1 MSGDRKYFGTD
12 GIRGKVGDHPI
23 TPEFVLKLGWAAGKV
38 LARHGSRKIIIGKD
52 TRISGYMLESA
63 LEAGL
68 AAAGLSAS
76 FTGPMPTP
84 AVAYLTR
91 TFRAEAGIVI
101 SASHNPYYDNGIK
114 FFSIDGTKL
123 PDEVE
128 EAIEAEMEKPLTC
141 VESAELGKASRIN
154 DAAGRYIEFCKGG
167 FPSELSLSELK
178 IVVDCANGATYHI
191 APSVLR
197 ELGANVITIGCDPDG
212 MNINEKCGATDV
224 RLLQER
230 VVAEKAHLGI
240 AFDGD
245 GDRVIMVDHQ
255 GNKVDGDQ
263 IMYIIAR
270 ESLRQGQLK
279 GGAVGTLM
287 SNIGLELALK
297 QLGIPFTRAKVGD
310 RYVLEKMLEL
320 GWTIGAENSGHVILL
335 DKTTTGDGIVAA
347 LQVLAAMVRNH
358 MSLHDLCSGMKLL
371 PQVLVNV
378 RFAGQHDPLANETV
392 MNVTAEVEKELE
404 GRGRVLLRKSG
415 TEPLIR
421 VMVEGEND
429 EEVLRLANRIADAV
443 KAAG

>member
-1 MSGDRKYFGTD
+1 MKLKYFGTD
-12 GIRGKVGDHPI
+12 GIRGKVGDSPI
-23 TPEFVLKLGWAAGKV
+23 TPDFVLKLGWAAGKV

-52 TRISGYMLESA
+52 TRISGYMLESS

-128 EAIEAEMEKPLTC
+128 EAIEAEMEKPITC
-141 VESAELGKASRIN
+141 VESAELGRANRIV
-154 DAAGRYIEFCKGG
+154 DAAGRYIEFCKGT
-167 FPSELSLSELK
+167 FPNEQSLNSLK
-178 IVVDCANGATYHI
+178 VVLDCANGATYHI
-191 APSVLR
+191 APNVFS
-197 ELGANVITIGCDPDG
+197 ELGAQVITMGCDPNG
-212 MNINEKCGATDV
+212 ININEECGATDV
-224 RLLQER
+224 RKLQER
-230 VVAEKAHLGI
+230 VIAEKADVGL

-245 GDRVIMVDHQ
+245 GDRIIMVDHQ

-263 IMYIIAR
+263 ILYIIAR
-270 ESLRQGQLK
+270 EALRQGQLK
-279 GGAVGTLM
+279 GGVVGTLM
-287 SNIGLELALK
+287 SNMGLEIALK
-297 QLGIPFTRAKVGD
+297 QLGIPFERAKVGD
-310 RYVLEKMLEL
+310 RYVLEKLQEK
-320 GWTIGAENSGHVILL
+320 GWRMGAENSGHVILL
-335 DKTTTGDGIVAA
+335 DKTTTGDGIVAG
-347 LQVLAAMVRNH
+347 LQVLSAMVRNH

-371 PQVLVNV
+371 PQILVNV
-378 RFAGQHDPLANETV
+378 RFKGKHDPLQSEAVVAANEQ
-392 MNVTAEVEKELE
+392 VEKELA
-404 GRGRVLLRKSG
+404 GKGRVLLRKSG

-421 VMVEGEND
+421 VMVEGENED
-429 EEVLRLANRIADAV
+429 VVTEMANRIADAV

>member
-1 MSGDRKYFGTD
+1 MSNHKYFGTD
-12 GIRGKVGDHPI
+12 GIRGKVGESPI
-23 TPEFVLKLGWAAGKV
+23 TPDFVLKLGWAAGKV

-68 AAAGLSAS
+68 AAAGLSAA

-84 AVAYLTR
+84 AIAYLTR

-101 SASHNPYYDNGIK
+101 SASHNPYDDNGIK

-128 EAIEAEMEKPLTC
+128 EAIEAELEKTITC
-141 VESAELGKASRIN
+141 VESSELGKASRIV
-154 DAAGRYIEFCKGG
+154 DAAGRYIEFCKGT
-167 FPSELSLSELK
+167 FPSNLSVRGLK

-197 ELGANVITIGCDPDG
+197 ELGATVVTIGCQPDG
-212 MNINEKCGATDV
+212 MNINKECGATDV
-224 RLLQER
+224 RQLTERVLQE
-230 VVAEKAHLGI
+230 KAALGI
-240 AFDGD
+240 AYDGD
-245 GDRVIMVDHQ
+245 GDRIIMVDHL

-263 IMYIIAR
+263 ILYIIAR
-270 ESLRQGQLK
+270 EQLRQGRLS
-279 GGAVGTLM
+279 GGVVGTLM
-287 SNIGLELALK
+287 SNMGLELALK
-297 QLGIPFTRAKVGD
+297 QLGIPFERARVGD
-310 RYVLEKMLEL
+310 RYVLEKMQEK
-320 GWTIGAENSGHVILL
+320 GWRMGAENSGHVILL
-335 DKTTTGDGIVAA
+335 DKTTTGDGIIAG
-347 LQVLAAMVRNH
+347 LQVLSAMVGNN

-371 PQVLVNV
+371 PQILVNV
-378 RFAGQHDPLANETV
+378 RFSGAGNPLESDAVVN
-392 MNVTAEVEKELE
+392 ACREVETALA

-421 VMVEGEND
+421 VMVEGED
-429 EEVLRLANRIADAV
+429 EEQVTRLAHCIADAV